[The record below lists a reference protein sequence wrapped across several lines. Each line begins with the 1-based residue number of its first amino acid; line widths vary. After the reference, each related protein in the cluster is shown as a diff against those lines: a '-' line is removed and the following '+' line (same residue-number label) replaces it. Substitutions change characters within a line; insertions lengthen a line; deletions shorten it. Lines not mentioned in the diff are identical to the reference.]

1 MLSPEKSVRGQAT
14 EVLHL
19 LVDGSQQLLEDSFQF
34 VFGSVDNLV
43 AKISDSI
50 IEAARRHWQVSVR
63 DELARQNY
71 GPNPGFVR
79 YRTYCRSYKKLESKL
94 R

>member
-34 VFGSVDNLV
+34 VLGSVDNLV

-50 IEAARRHWQVSVR
+50 IEAARRHWEVSAR
-63 DELARQNY
+63 DELAR
-71 GPNPGFVR
+71 
-79 YRTYCRSYKKLESKL
+79 
-94 R
+94 

>member
-1 MLSPEKSVRGQAT
+1 MLSPEKSVRRQAT

-34 VFGSVDNLV
+34 VFGCVDDLL

-50 IEAARRHWQVSVR
+50 IEAARRHW
-63 DELARQNY
+63 ELSAREEVAQWDY
-71 GPNPGFVR
+71 GANSGFVR
-79 YRTYCRSYKKLESKL
+79 YRTYCRSHKKLESKM